1 MTNDVE
7 HLSCAY
13 WPFVCHLWRNTYLVL
28 CPIWD
33 CLSFCYWIARILYK
47 FWIFLIKYMIGKYF
61 LPFCCFLFFYFWW
74 SPLIHKHF
82 LFLCQIY
89 LFFGCAMWLVRSYFL
104 NQGSNPAPWQW
115 KSRVLTTGLTGNS
128 LVICA
133 FDVRSQILLLNQRS
147 WRFIHKFFSKC
158 FIILV
163 LTLRF
168 LVYFE
173 LIFVYDIKKGSS
185 FTVLHVSIQSS
196 ENNLLTKIFPCW
208 MVLAPFN

>member
-1 MTNDVE
+1 MMLSISHVLIG
-7 HLSCAY
+7 HLY
-13 WPFVCHLWRNTYLVL
+13 VIFEEI
-28 CPIWD
+28 PIWFFAHFGIV
-33 CLSFCYWIARILYK
+33 CLFVIELQEFFTSSGYSLSNIWLAN
-47 FWIFLIKYMIGKYF
+47 IFSHF
-61 LPFCCFLFFYFWW
+61 VVFLFFYFWW

-89 LFFGCAMWLVRSYFL
+89 LFFGCAMWLVRSYFP

>member
-28 CPIWD
+28 CPFWN

-61 LPFCCFLFFYFWW
+61 LPFCCFFVFLLLMESFDSQTFFIFMPNLSIFWLCHVACEILF
-74 SPLIHKHF
+74 PQPGIL
-82 LFLCQIY
+82 
-89 LFFGCAMWLVRSYFL
+89 
-104 NQGSNPAPWQW
+104 PAPWQW